1 MLLYY
6 WSLCCDLIAW
16 KLFRGCRWSEVEHKR
31 KEGSWEWKS
40 LVPRNQINQ
49 GIFLYCACVQLL
61 VVSIIIASPSTC
73 HINSDSFT
81 WKLVLVT
88 QTMLNLTASTSHNLS
103 SPYLPLARPIVL
115 AHQKLRLPPSAHRV
129 MITFDFIVNIFLVRI
144 RFYRGMEI
152 GNFIPPIA
160 YTRRNKKLTQR
171 QFHSFHDD
179 SIRLLNWSRLRG
191 EYLLYVRKE
200 TKEKYYERHKGI

>member
-1 MLLYY
+1 MLWFNCLKIVSRMQVK
-6 WSLCCDLIAW
+6 WSGTQAERGGRENESPWCLEIRLIREFSFAV
-16 KLFRGCRWSEVEHKR
+16 L
-31 KEGSWEWKS
+31 
-40 LVPRNQINQ
+40 
-49 GIFLYCACVQLL
+49 VQLL

-103 SPYLPLARPIVL
+103 SPYLPLTRPIVL